1 MWVQLRRKVS
11 REEFDNAT
19 ILLLFE
25 GGAEH
30 LPVLREVRGLILGTS
45 GLVFAPDDR
54 DFFAYEFFRGDCDEV
69 PVVVWAV
76 PNHVDISLD
85 CFGILVVAE
94 CAVDGFFPGVCKCPD
109 VVECM

>member
-1 MWVQLRRKVS
+1 MWVQLRRKFS

-30 LPVLREVRGLILGTS
+30 LPVFREVCGFVLGTS
-45 GLVFAPDDR
+45 GLVFAPDYR
-54 DFFAYEFFRGDCDEV
+54 DFFTYEFFRGDCDEV
-69 PVVVWAV
+69 PVIVWSI

-85 CFGILVVAE
+85 CFWIFVVAE

>member
-30 LPVLREVRGLILGTS
+30 SPVFREVRGLILGTS

>member
-30 LPVLREVRGLILGTS
+30 LPVFREVRGLILGTS

>member
-1 MWVQLRRKVS
+1 MWVQLRREVS
-11 REEFDNAT
+11 REEFDDAT

-30 LPVLREVRGLILGTS
+30 LPVFREVRGLILGTS

>member
-11 REEFDNAT
+11 REEFDDAT

-30 LPVLREVRGLILGTS
+30 LPVFREVRGLILGTS